1 MSCPCV
7 VLLFLCCPL
16 VLGVLVLLVL
26 VVGTFVSSI
35 PKDGHKRDFYRNGT
49 GTTSDS
55 EQAVQHSQKSNGLSS
70 VGAISGANS
79 NSILPGKIGVYGD
92 CNIAILLYILF
103 TAAKVI
109 HIQHI
114 TWSFV

>member
-1 MSCPCV
+1 M
-7 VLLFLCCPL
+7 
-16 VLGVLVLLVL
+16 
-26 VVGTFVSSI
+26 VGTFVSSSI

-92 CNIAILLYILF
+92 CNYSYIDYRSDLSVMG
-103 TAAKVI
+103 TI
-109 HIQHI
+109 PII
-114 TWSFV
+114 SIMDTLDG